1 MGPTLV
7 AYLRGVGARAVGAVE
22 VTTTEVEAGIAG
34 ALWLATVIV
43 VGAVATTVG
52 AATAATVGVRSKL
65 GLDPPTGG
73 GEEWRT
79 WGLKLCPPACFTMN
93 GQEKGRR

>member
-7 AYLRGVGARAVGAVE
+7 AYLCGVGARAVGAVE
-22 VTTTEVEAGIAG
+22 VTTTEAEAGMAG

-52 AATAATVGVRSKL
+52 AATAAAVGVRSKL
-65 GLDPPTGG
+65 GLDPPAGG
-73 GEEWRT
+73 GEEWHT
-79 WGLKLCPPACFTMN
+79 WGLKLCPPVCFTMN
-93 GQEKGRR
+93 EQEKGRR